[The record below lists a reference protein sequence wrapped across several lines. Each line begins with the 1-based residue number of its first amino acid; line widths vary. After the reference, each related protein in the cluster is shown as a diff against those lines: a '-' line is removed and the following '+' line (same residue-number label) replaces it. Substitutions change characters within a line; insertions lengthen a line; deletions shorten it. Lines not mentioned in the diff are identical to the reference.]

1 MASKPSQVQSAQPV
15 KKDPVVEPQPGPPH
29 SVSSEPPQSMKTEP
43 LSSVKTEKVKAERN
57 EQDCSKPAKRIKA
70 EPHECPTSTGQW
82 LIDVLYLD
90 VN

>member
-57 EQDCSKPAKRIKA
+57 EQDCSKPAKGSKPSRMNVQR
-70 EPHECPTSTGQW
+70 PQDSG
-82 LIDVLYLD
+82 
-90 VN
+90 